1 MVYASSR
8 RTVEHYGISEG
19 LKVEKKIEA
28 AMPDEVSGSRLA
40 EEVKPKEEE
49 KVDRGFARPKRP
61 GRR

>member
-8 RTVEHYGISEG
+8 RAVATYGESEG
-19 LKVEKKIEA
+19 LQVDKKIEA
-28 AMPDEVSGSRLA
+28 STPDEISESRLA
-40 EEVKPKEEE
+40 EEVKPKQEE